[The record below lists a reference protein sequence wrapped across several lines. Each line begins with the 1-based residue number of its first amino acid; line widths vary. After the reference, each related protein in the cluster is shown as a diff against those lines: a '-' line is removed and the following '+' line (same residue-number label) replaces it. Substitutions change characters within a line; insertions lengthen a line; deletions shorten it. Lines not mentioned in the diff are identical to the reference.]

1 MLAARLLA
9 RAARR
14 LPRRGLASTSDLKPE
29 QVGKPAAEP
38 ASGASPASHSVARL
52 FLSVGRAQ
60 ASLAAAR
67 WDAML
72 AEHHRLKTEDLPAAS
87 LSPAE
92 RAGGV
97 DAEAVRRKRLVYRS
111 KQRGWLEVDLLL
123 GTWASACGAR
133 VARVARVAH
142 RRHAPRAS

>member
-1 MLAARLLA
+1 M
-9 RAARR
+9 
-14 LPRRGLASTSDLKPE
+14 
-29 QVGKPAAEP
+29 
-38 ASGASPASHSVARL
+38 
-52 FLSVGRAQ
+52 GRAQ

-87 LSPAE
+87 LSSAE

-133 VARVARVAH
+133 RAPPPRPAGLVTSGRAVALARVPLFPL
-142 RRHAPRAS
+142 PRFAQRPT

>member
-1 MLAARLLA
+1 M
-9 RAARR
+9 
-14 LPRRGLASTSDLKPE
+14 
-29 QVGKPAAEP
+29 
-38 ASGASPASHSVARL
+38 
-52 FLSVGRAQ
+52 GRAQ

-87 LSPAE
+87 LSSAE

-133 VARVARVAH
+133 VARVARIAH
-142 RRHAPRAS
+142 RRHAPRGS